1 MTTIS
6 SIVVLLQQKPGIT
19 VAAISEELRITEK
32 SISSAIWRARKGGMN
47 IRICGSL
54 KTQNHPF
61 LYEISDK
68 PDVKI
73 SKKGCTGK
81 PNPRCGRPI
90 TVDAEEYMAS
100 RKHALAAMVKPF
112 RDPMLFLTA
121 GVSP

>member
-1 MTTIS
+1 MTALS
-6 SIVVLLQQKPGIT
+6 KIVVLLKQTPGIT
-19 VAAISEELRITEK
+19 VAAMSQELRITEK
-32 SISSAIWRARKGGMN
+32 SIAGAIWRARKGGMN

-68 PDVKI
+68 PDVQI

-81 PNPRCGRPI
+81 PQHRRGRP
-90 TVDAEEYMAS
+90 VVVEPEEYMNQ
-100 RKHALAAMVKPF
+100 RKAEQAALVQPF